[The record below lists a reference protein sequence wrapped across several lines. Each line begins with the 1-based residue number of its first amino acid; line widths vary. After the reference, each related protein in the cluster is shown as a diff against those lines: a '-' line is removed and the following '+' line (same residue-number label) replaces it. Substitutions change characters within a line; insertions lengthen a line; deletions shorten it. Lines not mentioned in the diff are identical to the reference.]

1 MINTLTNQ
9 AIYDSIYIECTYES
23 WCEMYTFIVNPAAGN
38 GYALKTEQQ
47 LVGALKGM
55 DIEYE
60 FVHTSMPEEAT
71 QLAKNAA
78 QKMGCEGVIAVGG
91 DGTAFEVACGLMDT
105 GIPLGIIPAGTG
117 NDFIKTVNIPKKPL
131 EALEHIIHGHAKPV
145 DVGRLNDRMFL
156 NVCGTGFDVQTLEY
170 TLAAKKYV
178 RGILPYLIGVVRAIF
193 SYKPVHVSF
202 TVDGQ
207 TQERDVLLCSVAN
220 GQFIGGGIPVCPD
233 ARPDDGLMDMVI
245 VETKPRWKIPFYL
258 PGLLMGRI
266 DQFQITTHKR
276 CKEMTIESKGMKL
289 NVDGE
294 IFSLD
299 RAEFEIMPGKLM
311 LYW

>member
-1 MINTLTNQ
+1 
-9 AIYDSIYIECTYES
+9 
-23 WCEMYTFIVNPAAGN
+23 MYTFIVNPAAGN
-38 GYALKTEQQ
+38 GYALKTEQS
-47 LVGALKGM
+47 LRNAL
-55 DIEYE
+55 DNASIAYE
-60 FVHTSMPEEAT
+60 FVHTSYPEDATRLAREAS
-71 QLAKNAA
+71 LRPD
-78 QKMGCEGVIAVGG
+78 CEGVIAVGG
-91 DGTAFEVACGLMDT
+91 DGTAYEVACGLMGT
-105 GIPLGIIPAGTG
+105 NVPLGIIPAGTG

-131 EALEHIIHGHAKPV
+131 EALDRIIHGQAKPV
-145 DVGRLNDRMFL
+145 DVGRLNQRMFL

-170 TLAAKKYV
+170 TLAAKKYA
-178 RGILPYLIGVVRAIF
+178 RGILPYLIGLVRTIF

-202 TVDGQ
+202 TVDGD
-207 TQERDVLLCSVAN
+207 TQERDVLLCSIAN

-266 DQFQITTHKR
+266 DKFKITTHKR
-276 CKEMTIESKGMKL
+276 CNAMIIESKGMKL

-294 IFSLD
+294 ILTMD
-299 RAEFEIMPGKLM
+299 RAEFQIMPGKLM